1 MGTWLK
7 RLSILALLGF
17 PVAVLGSRLGLY
29 DFGVGFSILKYSV
42 FLAAGVFLLGVA
54 LSFAQ
59 RKSNVDSAKAS
70 RVAAYVCLIPLLG
83 IGSQIVTARSVPF
96 IHNISTDVVDPPS
109 FDKVAA
115 LRGEGTNPLE
125 YDVEKNSVLQLE
137 AYPDVKT
144 LMVDASVPEAF
155 VKALTLANDM
165 GWELVNEDTAAGIIE
180 ATETTALWAFKD
192 DVVIRVKS
200 VGDQTA
206 IDLRS
211 VSRVGQSDLGANAK
225 RIEKFLDAYSAIGN

>member
-17 PVAVLGSRLGLY
+17 PVAVLGSRLGFY
-29 DFGVGFSILKYSV
+29 DFRVGFEILKYSV
-42 FLAAGVFLLGVA
+42 FLAAGVFLLGMV

-59 RKSNVDSAKAS
+59 RNSNAESAKAS
-70 RVAAYVCLIPLLG
+70 RIAAYICLIPLLG

-96 IHNISTDVVDPPS
+96 IHNISTDVSDPPS
-109 FDKVAA
+109 FDKVVS
-115 LRGEGTNPLE
+115 LRGEGSNPLE
-125 YDVEKNSVLQLE
+125 YDAEKIGALQLE

-144 LMVDASVPEAF
+144 LMVDASVEEAF
-155 VKALTLANDM
+155 SQALVVANDL
-165 GWELVNEDTAAGIIE
+165 GWELVNEDSATGIIE

-192 DVVIRVKS
+192 DVVIRVKRI
-200 VGDQTA
+200 GTKTA

-225 RIEKFLDAYSAIGN
+225 RIKKFLDAYQR